1 VTLCSA
7 SPQPLLE
14 VEFVVVVEAAVAAVV
29 VVVKVVIVAEKAGQV
44 QDWRERAGEGDL
56 VD

>member
-14 VEFVVVVEAAVAAVV
+14 VEFVVVVEAVVAAVA

-44 QDWRERAGEGDL
+44 QDWREQ
-56 VD
+56 